1 MAIQFVHKRFSK
13 RQPLPVVS
21 APVQPKVEEKKVEE
35 QKEVVKNKK
44 SKKSIDMNTVEQ
56 VSAAEAA
63 MEEIA
68 PVVKHV
74 KKDRSLIERT
84 ESSKIILAEDNRQV
98 LND

>member
-1 MAIQFVHKRFSK
+1 MAIRFVHKRFSK
-13 RQPLPVVS
+13 REALPYVPT
-21 APVQPKVEEKKVEE
+21 PVQPKAEEKPIEEKK
-35 QKEVVKNKK
+35 QPAKNKK
-44 SKKSIDMNTVEQ
+44 VKKIDDMNTNEQ